1 MNEQPNPIKYS
12 DLIKPDNSISDLI
25 KQLEDLQK
33 VYSDTAA
40 KLKEQALQVTASLK
54 GVSGATEEGRKAI
67 NDAAAATE
75 KLTAEEKKVTQAEQK
90 NTKALTELKLAQQ
103 EQNKIE
109 KLQAKLANAT
119 AGSYN
124 ALSAQ
129 YALNKIRIN
138 AMSQAERDA
147 AEKSEQLISKT
158 NALMDAM
165 KRMQAE
171 TGQHQLNVGNY
182 KSALDGL
189 GKAMQGLMG
198 NAGQLASG
206 LGVGG
211 LGGSFSSLAAG
222 AGPVGLAVAAVGGF
236 TAAMVSGVD
245 TAREYQKAVSTLQSI
260 TGMTKDAMSELTDQ
274 ARQLGATTTYTA
286 TEVIQLQTELAKLG
300 YGKQDILNMTDSVLY
315 FAQATGASLADASS
329 MTGAAL
335 RMFQKDTTD
344 TQEFVD
350 KLAASTTKSAL
361 SFSYLDTALS
371 QVSPVANAF
380 GFNIEDVLALLGQ
393 LANAGFDASSA
404 ATATRNI
411 LLNLADAN
419 GDLAK
424 SIGHPVK
431 NLDDLVAGLQQL
443 DTEGIDLAKSLELS
457 DKRSVAAFNT
467 FLRGA
472 GDVLKLR
479 DALNDTNGTAEEMS
493 KIMGDNLEGD
503 VKSLGSAWDDFMLEI
518 NDGQGIL
525 RDIVQWLTN
534 VIREIASAYKE
545 LKEYFSDLW
554 EKSEGF
560 RAVMVTLFT
569 VVETNLD
576 ILFTTIKNLSKAVWG
591 LGEIIGGAL
600 MLDWELIKDGWNTA
614 SNAIIDQ
621 VKEVATTVVD
631 NVQDAAKKI
640 NNTDAT
646 LLVKVATIEPSGG
659 QPTATETET
668 KGGGTGQG
676 EGGKKGM
683 NIKRLNG
690 KEYDLDVEEEKEDY
704 EKALKKYQE
713 AQKKLAAER
722 EKAQR
727 QAEQDAEKAY
737 RTELSAR
744 RSAEDAQLALIEDSW
759 QQKTIKTN
767 LQYSRQIEDLKHT
780 LETQKDLS
788 VTARESINATIAA
801 LEQQQTNEI
810 IKIEEE
816 RYAKELELQKA
827 AIDLKLKTVAAGSE
841 EEKQLLMQQLD
852 VSREIALLKATTDE
866 ERADINKSFDVQKG
880 GIADKYLQQQLAI
893 FDQQQDLA
901 QSEFDLLRNSEQK
914 KTLFKL
920 QAEKARWEKVL
931 ALNGQANTKM
941 SDAEVQTIKNT
952 IAKIEQEMDA
962 AGRGGDI
969 YDLVGLNL
977 DSDQK
982 GAIQSSMDFATEQL
996 NAYMESYV
1004 AAADAKANAAAKEVD
1019 SAQKALDK
1027 EIELR
1032 DKGYANDVATAQKE
1046 LDMAKANQEKAQRE
1060 QEKAQKRQAAIQTL
1074 QQMGDLVTAS
1084 AKIWGQ
1090 LGFPWAIPA
1099 IATMWGSFAAAKIKA
1114 KQATKTETYGEGT
1127 VEMLH
1132 GGSHQSGNDIDL
1144 GTKPDGTKRRAEGG
1158 EFFAVINKQNSR
1170 KYGNIIPSLI
1180 NSINH
1185 GTLENQLT
1193 ADAANIGAIIN
1204 EGADI
1209 SDLAA
1214 DVHAIKMQ
1222 GEKKTYTDN
1231 GAIVEVYKN
1240 CTRRITR
1247 N

>member
-75 KLTAEEKKVTQAEQK
+75 KLSNEEKKVTAAEQK
-90 NTKALTELKLAQQ
+90 NTKALIELKLQQQ

-109 KLQAKLANAT
+109 KLTAKLANAT

-300 YGKQDILNMTDSVLY
+300 YGEQDILNMTDSVLY

-335 RMFQKDTTD
+335 RMFEKDTTD

-443 DTEGIDLAKSLELS
+443 DAEGIDLARSLELS

-472 GDVLKLR
+472 GDVLELR

-534 VIREIASAYKE
+534 VIREIASTYKE
-545 LKEYFSDLW
+545 LKEYFADLW
-554 EKSEGF
+554 EKSESF
-560 RAVMVTLFT
+560 RAVVVTLFT
-569 VVETNLD
+569 VIETNLD
-576 ILFTTIKNLSKAVWG
+576 VLFTTIKNLSKAVWG
-591 LGEIIGGAL
+591 LGEIIVGAFT
-600 MLDWELIKDGWNTA
+600 LDWELIKDGWNTA

-631 NVQDAAKKI
+631 NVQEAADKI
-640 NNTDAT
+640 NNTAAT
-646 LLVKVATIEPSGG
+646 LTIKTAIVEPVGG
-659 QPTATETET
+659 QPTATTTET
-668 KGGGTGQG
+668 KDGAGQG

-690 KEYDLDVEEEKEDY
+690 KEYDLDVEEEAEEY
-704 EKALKKYQE
+704 EKALKKYQD

-780 LETQKDLS
+780 LETQKDL
-788 VTARESINATIAA
+788 TENARESINATITA

-852 VSREIALLKATTDE
+852 VSREIALLKAKTDE

-893 FDQQQDLA
+893 FDEQQSLA

-931 ALNGQANTKM
+931 ALNEQANTKM

-1004 AAADAKANAAAKEVD
+1004 AAADAKVNAASKEVD

-1114 KQATKTETYGEGT
+1114 KQVTKTETYGEGT

-1144 GTKPDGTKRRAEGG
+1144 GTKADGTKRRAEGG
-1158 EFFAVINKQNSR
+1158 EFFAVINKQRSR
-1170 KYGNIIPSLI
+1170 QYGNIIPSLI

>member
-75 KLTAEEKKVTQAEQK
+75 RLTAEEKKVTAAETQNK
-90 NTKALTELKLAQQ
+90 KALQELKLAQQ

-109 KLQAKLANAT
+109 KLQAKLARAT
-119 AGSYN
+119 AGSYD

-211 LGGSFSSLAAG
+211 LGGSLSSLAAG
-222 AGPVGLAVAAVGGF
+222 AGPVGLAVAAVSGF

-245 TAREYQKAVSTLQSI
+245 TAREYQKAVSVLQSI
-260 TGMTKDAMSELTDQ
+260 TGSTKEGLKELTEQ

-300 YGKQDILNMTDSVLY
+300 YSQSDILNMTDSVLY

-335 RMFQKDTTD
+335 RMFEKDTTD
-344 TQEFVD
+344 TAEFVD

-371 QVSPVANAF
+371 IVSPVANAF
-380 GFNIEDVLALLGQ
+380 GFNLEDVLALLGQ

-431 NLDDLVAGLQQL
+431 NLDELVAGLKQL
-443 DTEGIDLAKSLELS
+443 DAEGIDLAQSLELS

-467 FLRGA
+467 FLKGA
-472 GDVLKLR
+472 GDVLELR
-479 DALNDTNGTAEEMS
+479 DALNDTTGTAEEMS
-493 KIMGDNLEGD
+493 HIMGDNLEGD

-525 RDIVQWLTN
+525 RGIVQWLTM
-534 VIREIASAYKE
+534 VIREIASTYKE
-545 LKEYFSDLW
+545 LKTYFTDLW
-554 EKSEGF
+554 NTSKDF
-560 RAVMVTLFT
+560 RTTMAALW
-569 VVETNLD
+569 VVLYKGANDFWD
-576 ILFTTIKNLSKAVWG
+576 ILKMVAKTAWG
-591 LGEIIGGAL
+591 LGEILYGAFT
-600 MLDWELIKDGWNTA
+600 LDWGKIKDGWNTVIDGIADGFA
-614 SNAIIDQ
+614 SMQETAE
-621 VKEVATTVVD
+621 K
-631 NVQDAAKKI
+631 AAKDAGEMI
-640 NNTDAT
+640 ENVHPTITADVEVEGVTD
-646 LLVKVATIEPSGG
+646 K
-659 QPTATETET
+659 QTETT
-668 KGGGTGQG
+668 GTGQG
-676 EGGKKGM
+676 EGSGKQK
-683 NIKRLNG
+683 NIVKLNG
-690 KEYDLDVEEEKEDY
+690 KEYDLEIEEEKEDY

-713 AQKKLAAER
+713 AQKKLADER

-727 QAEQDAEKAY
+727 KAEQDAEKAY
-737 RTELSAR
+737 RAELSAR

-780 LETQKDLS
+780 LETQKDL
-788 VTARESINATIAA
+788 TEDARESINTTITA
-801 LEQQQTNEI
+801 LEQQQTNAL

-827 AIDLKLKTVAAGSE
+827 AIEMKLKTVAAGSE

-852 VSREIALLKATTDE
+852 VSREIALLKAKTDE

-901 QSEFDLLRNSEQK
+901 QSEFDLLRSSEQR

-931 ALNGQANTKM
+931 ALNEQANTKM

-1004 AAADAKANAAAKEVD
+1004 AAADAKVNAASKEVD

-1114 KQATKTETYGEGT
+1114 KQVTKTETYGEGT

-1144 GTKPDGTKRRAEGG
+1144 GTKADGTKRRAEGG

>member
-12 DLIKPDNSISDLI
+12 DLVKPDNSISDLI

-75 KLTAEEKKVTQAEQK
+75 RLSNEEKKVTAAEQK
-90 NTKALTELKLAQQ
+90 NTKALIELKLQQQ

-109 KLQAKLANAT
+109 KLTAKLANAT

-260 TGMTKDAMSELTDQ
+260 TGMTKDAMSGLTEQ

-300 YGKQDILNMTDSVLY
+300 YGEQDILNMTDSVLY

-371 QVSPVANAF
+371 IVSPVANAF
-380 GFNIEDVLALLGQ
+380 GFQIEDVLALLGQ

-443 DTEGIDLAKSLELS
+443 DAAGVDLATSLELS

-472 GDVLKLR
+472 GDVLELR

-518 NDGQGIL
+518 NEGQGIL

-534 VIREIASAYKE
+534 VIREIASTYKE
-545 LKEYFSDLW
+545 LKEYFADLW
-554 EKSEGF
+554 EKSESF
-560 RAVMVTLFT
+560 RAVVVTLFT

-576 ILFTTIKNLSKAVWG
+576 VLFTTIKNLSKAVWG
-591 LGEIIGGAL
+591 LGEIIVGAFT
-600 MLDWELIKDGWNTA
+600 LDWELIKDGWNTA

-631 NVQDAAKKI
+631 NVQEAADKI
-640 NNTDAT
+640 NNTAAT
-646 LLVKVATIEPSGG
+646 LTIKTAIVEPVGG
-659 QPTATETET
+659 QPTATET
-668 KGGGTGQG
+668 KDGTGQG

-690 KEYDLDVEEEKEDY
+690 KEYDLDVEEEAEDY
-704 EKALKKYQE
+704 GKALKKYQD

-727 QAEQDAEKAY
+727 QAEQDAEKTY

-788 VTARESINATIAA
+788 EDARESINATIAA
-801 LEQQQTNEI
+801 LEQKQTNEI

-866 ERADINKSFDVQKG
+866 ERTDVNKSFDIQKG

-893 FDQQQDLA
+893 FDEQQSLA
-901 QSEFDLLRNSEQK
+901 QSEFDLLRSSEQR

-931 ALNGQANTKM
+931 ELNEQANTKM

-1004 AAADAKANAAAKEVD
+1004 AAADAKVNAASKEVD

-1114 KQATKTETYGEGT
+1114 KQVTKKETYGEGT

-1144 GTKPDGTKRRAEGG
+1144 GTKADGTKRRAEGG
-1158 EFFAVINKQNSR
+1158 EFFAVISKQSSR

>member
-1 MNEQPNPIKYS
+1 METPNPIKYS

-54 GVSGATEEGRKAI
+54 GASGATEEGRKAI

-75 KLTAEEKKVTQAEQK
+75 RLSNEEKKVTAAEQK
-90 NTKALTELKLAQQ
+90 NTKALIELKLQQQ

-109 KLQAKLANAT
+109 KLTVKLANAT

-300 YGKQDILNMTDSVLY
+300 YGEQDILNMTDSVLY

-371 QVSPVANAF
+371 IVSPVANAF
-380 GFNIEDVLALLGQ
+380 GFQIEDVLALLGQ

-443 DTEGIDLAKSLELS
+443 DAEGIDLAQSLELS

-467 FLRGA
+467 FLKGA
-472 GDVLKLR
+472 GDVLELR

-525 RDIVQWLTN
+525 RGIVQWLTM
-534 VIREIASAYKE
+534 VIREIASTYKE
-545 LKEYFSDLW
+545 LKEYFADLW
-554 EKSEGF
+554 EKSESF
-560 RAVMVTLFT
+560 RAVVVTLFT
-569 VVETNLD
+569 VIETNLD
-576 ILFTTIKNLSKAVWG
+576 VLFTTIKNLSKAVWG
-591 LGEIIGGAL
+591 LGEIIVGAFT
-600 MLDWELIKDGWNTA
+600 LDWELIKNGWNTA

-631 NVQDAAKKI
+631 NVQEAADKI
-640 NNTDAT
+640 NNTAAT
-646 LLVKVATIEPSGG
+646 LTIKTAIVEPVGG
-659 QPTATETET
+659 QPTATET
-668 KGGGTGQG
+668 KDGTGQG

-690 KEYDLDVEEEKEDY
+690 KEYDLDVEEEAEEY
-704 EKALKKYQE
+704 EKALKKYQD
-713 AQKKLAAER
+713 AQKKLADER

-727 QAEQDAEKAY
+727 KAEQDAEKAY
-737 RTELSAR
+737 RAELSAR

-780 LETQKDLS
+780 LETQKDL
-788 VTARESINATIAA
+788 TEDARESINTTIAA
-801 LEQQQTNEI
+801 LEQKQTNEI

-827 AIDLKLKTVAAGSE
+827 AIEMKLKTVAAGSE

-852 VSREIALLKATTDE
+852 VSREIALLKAKTDE
-866 ERADINKSFDVQKG
+866 EKADINKTFDIQKG
-880 GIADKYLQQQLAI
+880 GIADKFLQQQLTI

-920 QAEKARWEKVL
+920 QAEKERWQKVL
-931 ALNGQANTKM
+931 ELNEQANTKM
-941 SDAEVQTIKNT
+941 SDAEVSTIQNTIKR
-952 IAKIEQEMDA
+952 IEQEMESA
-962 AGRGGDI
+962 KRGGDI

-1004 AAADAKANAAAKEVD
+1004 AAADAKVNAAAKEVD

-1046 LDMAKANQEKAQRE
+1046 LDMAKANQEKAQDE

-1114 KQATKTETYGEGT
+1114 KQVTKTETYGDGT

-1158 EFFAVINKQNSR
+1158 EFFAVVKKQSSR

-1222 GEKKTYTDN
+1222 GEKRTYTDN

>member
-1 MNEQPNPIKYS
+1 METPNPIKYS

-40 KLKEQALQVTASLK
+40 KLKEQALQITASLK

-103 EQNKIE
+103 EQNRIE
-109 KLQAKLANAT
+109 KLQAKLARAT
-119 AGSYN
+119 AGSYD

-211 LGGSFSSLAAG
+211 LGGSLSSLAAG
-222 AGPVGLAVAAVGGF
+222 AGPVGLAVAAVSGF

-245 TAREYQKAVSTLQSI
+245 TAREYQKAVSVLQSI
-260 TGMTKDAMSELTDQ
+260 TGSTKEGLKELTEQ

-300 YGKQDILNMTDSVLY
+300 YSQSDILNMTDSVLY

-335 RMFQKDTTD
+335 RMFEKDTTD
-344 TQEFVD
+344 TAEFVD

-371 QVSPVANAF
+371 IVSPVANAF
-380 GFNIEDVLALLGQ
+380 GFNLEDVLALLGQ

-431 NLDDLVAGLQQL
+431 NLDELVAGLKQL
-443 DTEGIDLAKSLELS
+443 DAEGIDLAKSLELS

-467 FLRGA
+467 FLKGA
-472 GDVLKLR
+472 GDVLELR
-479 DALNDTNGTAEEMS
+479 DALNDTNGTAQEMS
-493 KIMGDNLEGD
+493 QIMGDNLEGD

-525 RDIVQWLTN
+525 RGIVQWLTN

-545 LKEYFSDLW
+545 LKEYFTDLW

-560 RAVMVTLFT
+560 RAVVVTLFT

-576 ILFTTIKNLSKAVWG
+576 VLFTTIKNLSKAVWG
-591 LGEIIGGAL
+591 LGEIIVGAFT
-600 MLDWELIKDGWNTA
+600 LDWELIKDGWNTA

-631 NVQDAAKKI
+631 NVQDAADKI
-640 NNTDAT
+640 NNTAAT
-646 LLVKVATIEPSGG
+646 LTVETAIVEPTDG
-659 QPTATETET
+659 QPTAT
-668 KGGGTGQG
+668 KKKDGAGQG
-676 EGGKKGM
+676 AGGKKGM

-690 KEYDLDVEEEKEDY
+690 KEYDLDVEEEAEEY
-704 EKALKKYQE
+704 GKALKKYQE
-713 AQKKLAAER
+713 AQKKLADER

-727 QAEQDAEKAY
+727 KAEQDAEKAY
-737 RTELSAR
+737 RAELSAR

-780 LETQKDLS
+780 LETQKDL
-788 VTARESINATIAA
+788 TEDARESINATIAA
-801 LEQQQTNEI
+801 LEQQQTNAL

-827 AIDLKLKTVAAGSE
+827 AIEMKLKTVAAGSE
-841 EEKQLLMQQLD
+841 EEKQLLMQQVD
-852 VSREIALLKATTDE
+852 VSREIALLKAKTDE

-893 FDQQQDLA
+893 FDEQQSLA
-901 QSEFDLLRNSEQK
+901 QSEFDLLRSSEQR

-931 ALNGQANTKM
+931 ALNEQANTKM

-1004 AAADAKANAAAKEVD
+1004 AAANAKVNAAAKEVD

-1046 LDMAKANQEKAQRE
+1046 LDMAKANQEKAQDE

-1114 KQATKTETYGEGT
+1114 KQVTKTETYGDGT

-1132 GGSHQSGNDIDL
+1132 GGSHQSGNDIEL

-1158 EFFAVINKQNSR
+1158 EFFAVVKKQSSR

-1222 GEKKTYTDN
+1222 GEKRTYTDN

>member
-1 MNEQPNPIKYS
+1 METPNPIKYS

-75 KLTAEEKKVTQAEQK
+75 KLSNEEKKVTAAEQK
-90 NTKALTELKLAQQ
+90 NTKALQELKLAQQ

-109 KLQAKLANAT
+109 KLTAKLANAT

-158 NALMDAM
+158 NALMEAM
-165 KRMQAE
+165 KKMQAE

-189 GKAMQGLMG
+189 GKAMQGLSG
-198 NAGQLASG
+198 NVGQLASG

-245 TAREYQKAVSTLQSI
+245 TAREYNKAVSTLQSI
-260 TGMTKDAMSELTDQ
+260 TGSTKEGLKELTEQ

-300 YGKQDILNMTDSVLY
+300 YSQSDILNMTDSVLY

-335 RMFQKDTTD
+335 RMFEKDTTD
-344 TQEFVD
+344 TAEFVD

-443 DTEGIDLAKSLELS
+443 DAEGIDLAKSLELS

-467 FLRGA
+467 FLKGA
-472 GDVLKLR
+472 GDVLELR

-503 VKSLGSAWDDFMLEI
+503 VASLGSAWDDFMLEI
-518 NDGQGIL
+518 NEGQGIL

-534 VIREIASAYKE
+534 VIREIASTYKE

-554 EKSEGF
+554 EKSESF
-560 RAVMVTLFT
+560 RAVVVTLFT

-591 LGEIIGGAL
+591 LGEIIVGAFS
-600 MLDWELIKDGWNTA
+600 LDWELIKDGWNTA

-646 LLVKVATIEPSGG
+646 LLVKVATIEPVGG
-659 QPTATETET
+659 QPTATET
-668 KGGGTGQG
+668 KDGTGQG
-676 EGGKKGM
+676 EGGKKGT

-690 KEYDLDVEEEKEDY
+690 KEYDLDVEEEAEEY

-722 EKAQR
+722 EKAQKK
-727 QAEQDAEKAY
+727 AEQDAEKAY
-737 RTELSAR
+737 RAELSAR
-744 RSAEDAQLALIEDSW
+744 RSAEDAQLALIDDEN
-759 QQKTIKTN
+759 QKKQIKTN

-780 LETQKDLS
+780 LETQKDLTE
-788 VTARESINATIAA
+788 VARENINATIAA
-801 LEQQQTNEI
+801 LEQQQTNEL

-816 RYAKELELQKA
+816 RYAKELELQKK
-827 AIDLKLKTVAAGSE
+827 AIELKLQTVKEGSE
-841 EEKQLLMQQLD
+841 EEKNLLLQQN
-852 VSREIALLKATTDE
+852 EIAKEIAMLKAEPGTE
-866 ERADINKSFDVQKG
+866 ADVAASFDIKAG
-880 GIADKYLQQQLAI
+880 EISDKFLQEQLKI
-893 FDQQQDLA
+893 FDEQQDLA
-901 QSEFDLLRNSEQK
+901 QSEFDLLKTTEMQK
-914 KTLFKL
+914 TKFRLTAERDRL
-920 QAEKARWEKVL
+920 QKVL
-931 ALNGQANTKM
+931 AINEQAATKM
-941 SDAEVQTIKNT
+941 SDAEVETIKNT
-952 IAKIEQEMDA
+952 IARINQEIEDQ
-962 AGRGGDI
+962 RGDNLYDI
-969 YDLVGLNL
+969 LGLNV
-977 DSDQK
+977 SDEQK
-982 GAIQSSMDFATEQL
+982 EVIQTSTDFAMQQL
-996 NAYMESYV
+996 TDIFDAYTAQADAKV
-1004 AAADAKANAAAKEVD
+1004 AAADKDVD

-1027 EIELR
+1027 EIELQQ
-1032 DKGYANDVATAQKE
+1032 KGYANNVALAQKE
-1046 LDMAKANQEKAQRE
+1046 LDNAKANQEKALKQ
-1060 QEKAQKRQAAIQTL
+1060 QEKAQKRQAALQTL
-1074 QQMGDLVTAS
+1074 QQAGDLVTAS

-1090 LGFPWAIPA
+1090 LGFPYAIPA
-1099 IATMWGSFAAAKIKA
+1099 IAVMWASFAASKIKA
-1114 KQATKTETYGEGT
+1114 IQATKSEKYGEGT

-1144 GTKPDGTKRRAEGG
+1144 GRKPNGTRRRAEGG
-1158 EFFAVINKQNSR
+1158 EFFAVINKRNSR
-1170 KYGNIIPSLI
+1170 KYRHQIPALI
-1180 NSINH
+1180 NAINA
-1185 GTLENQLT
+1185 GTLEQQLLSEGDSIT
-1193 ADAANIGAIIN
+1193 AALVDGSP
-1204 EGADI
+1204 DLT
-1209 SDLAA
+1209 DLAA
-1214 DVHAIKMQ
+1214 DVHAIRKANEMQ
-1222 GEKKTYTDN
+1222 RYAEDGMV
-1231 GAIVEVYKN
+1231 VEVYKN
-1240 CTRRITR
+1240 CTRRIVKR
-1247 N
+1247 

>member
-75 KLTAEEKKVTQAEQK
+75 KLTNEEKKVTAAEQK
-90 NTKALTELKLAQQ
+90 NTKALIELKLQQQ

-109 KLQAKLANAT
+109 KLTAKLASAT

-300 YGKQDILNMTDSVLY
+300 YGEQDILNMTDSVLY

-371 QVSPVANAF
+371 IVSPVANAF
-380 GFNIEDVLALLGQ
+380 GFQIEDVLALLGQ

-431 NLDDLVAGLQQL
+431 NLDELVTGLKQL
-443 DTEGIDLAKSLELS
+443 DAAGVDLATSLELS

-467 FLRGA
+467 FLSGA
-472 GDVLKLR
+472 GDVLELR

-503 VKSLGSAWDDFMLEI
+503 IASLGSAWDDFMLEI
-518 NDGQGIL
+518 NEGQGVL

-534 VIREIASAYKE
+534 VIREIASTYKE
-545 LKEYFSDLW
+545 LKEYFADLW
-554 EKSEGF
+554 EKSESF
-560 RAVMVTLFT
+560 RAVVVTLFT
-569 VVETNLD
+569 VIETNLD
-576 ILFTTIKNLSKAVWG
+576 VLFTTIKNLSKAVWG
-591 LGEIIGGAL
+591 LGEIIVGAFT
-600 MLDWELIKDGWNTA
+600 LDWELIKDGWNTA

-631 NVQDAAKKI
+631 NVQEAADKI
-640 NNTDAT
+640 NNTAAT
-646 LLVKVATIEPSGG
+646 LTIKTAIVEPVGG

-668 KGGGTGQG
+668 KGGTGQG

-690 KEYDLDVEEEKEDY
+690 KEYDLDVEEEAEEY
-704 EKALKKYQE
+704 EKALKKYQD

-767 LQYSRQIEDLKHT
+767 LQYSRQIEDLRHT
-780 LETQKDLS
+780 LETQKDLTE
-788 VTARESINATIAA
+788 TARESINATIVA
-801 LEQQQTNEI
+801 LEEQQTREL

-827 AIDLKLKTVAAGSE
+827 AIEMKLKTVAAGSE

-866 ERADINKSFDVQKG
+866 ERADINKSFDIQKG

-893 FDQQQDLA
+893 FDEQQSLA

-931 ALNGQANTKM
+931 ELNEQANTKM

-1004 AAADAKANAAAKEVD
+1004 AAADAKVNAAAKEVD

-1074 QQMGDLVTAS
+1074 QQIGDLVTGT

-1099 IATMWGSFAAAKIKA
+1099 IAVMWGSFAAAKIKA
-1114 KQATKTETYGEGT
+1114 KQVTKSETYGEGT

-1158 EFFAVINKQNSR
+1158 EFFAVISKQSSR

-1231 GAIVEVYKN
+1231 GATVEVYKN

>member
-1 MNEQPNPIKYS
+1 MNEPNPIKYS

-75 KLTAEEKKVTQAEQK
+75 KLSNEEKKVTAAEQK
-90 NTKALTELKLAQQ
+90 NTKALIELKLQQQ

-109 KLQAKLANAT
+109 KLTAKLANAT

-211 LGGSFSSLAAG
+211 LGGSLSSLAAG
-222 AGPVGLAVAAVGGF
+222 AGPVGLAVAAVSGF

-245 TAREYQKAVSTLQSI
+245 TAREYQKAVSVLQSI
-260 TGMTKDAMSELTDQ
+260 TGSTKDGLKELTDQ

-300 YGKQDILNMTDSVLY
+300 YSQGDIKNMTENVLY

-335 RMFQKDTTD
+335 RMFEKDTTD
-344 TQEFVD
+344 TAEFVD

-431 NLDDLVAGLQQL
+431 NLDELVAGLKQL
-443 DTEGIDLAKSLELS
+443 DAEGIDLARSLELS

-467 FLRGA
+467 FLKGA
-472 GDVLKLR
+472 GDVLELR

-493 KIMGDNLEGD
+493 QIMGDNLEGD

-518 NDGQGIL
+518 NEGQGIL
-525 RDIVQWLTN
+525 RGIVQWLTM
-534 VIREIASAYKE
+534 VIREIASTYKE
-545 LKEYFSDLW
+545 LKAYFTDLW
-554 EKSEGF
+554 NTSKDF
-560 RAVMVTLFT
+560 RTTMAALW
-569 VVETNLD
+569 VVLYKGANDFWD
-576 ILFTTIKNLSKAVWG
+576 ILKMVAKTAWG
-591 LGEIIGGAL
+591 LGEILYGAFT
-600 MLDWELIKDGWNTA
+600 LDWGKIKDGWNTVIDGIADGFA
-614 SNAIIDQ
+614 SMQETA
-621 VKEVATTVVD
+621 KK
-631 NVQDAAKKI
+631 AAK
-640 NNTDAT
+640 DAGEMIEN
-646 LLVKVATIEPSGG
+646 VHPTI
-659 QPTATETET
+659 TATVDVEGAPSPSP
-668 KGGGTGQG
+668 KPGQG
-676 EGGKKGM
+676 EGSGKQK
-683 NIKRLNG
+683 NIVRLNG
-690 KEYDLDVEEEKEDY
+690 KEYDLEIEEEKEDY

-713 AQKKLAAER
+713 AQKKLADER

-727 QAEQDAEKAY
+727 KAEQDAEKAY
-737 RTELSAR
+737 RAELSAR

-780 LETQKDLS
+780 LETQKDL
-788 VTARESINATIAA
+788 TEDARESINATIAA
-801 LEQQQTNEI
+801 LEQQQTNAL

-827 AIDLKLKTVAAGSE
+827 AIEMKLKTVATGSE

-852 VSREIALLKATTDE
+852 VSREIALLKAKTDE

-901 QSEFDLLRNSEQK
+901 QSEFDLLRNSEHK

-931 ALNGQANTKM
+931 ALNEQANTKM

-1004 AAADAKANAAAKEVD
+1004 AAADAKVNAASKEVD

-1074 QQMGDLVTAS
+1074 QQIGDLVTGT

-1099 IATMWGSFAAAKIKA
+1099 IAVMWGSFAAAKIKA
-1114 KQATKTETYGEGT
+1114 KQVTKTETYGEGT

-1144 GTKPDGTKRRAEGG
+1144 GTKADGTKRRAEGG
-1158 EFFAVINKQNSR
+1158 EFFAVISKQSSR

-1231 GAIVEVYKN
+1231 GATIEVYKN
-1240 CTRRITR
+1240 CKRRITR
-1247 N
+1247 Q

>member
-1 MNEQPNPIKYS
+1 MNEPNPIKYS

-245 TAREYQKAVSTLQSI
+245 TAREYQKAVSVLQSI
-260 TGMTKDAMSELTDQ
+260 TGSTKEGLKELTEQ

-300 YGKQDILNMTDSVLY
+300 YSQSDILNMTDSVLY

-335 RMFQKDTTD
+335 RMFEKDTTD

-443 DTEGIDLAKSLELS
+443 DAEGIDLAKSLELS

-467 FLRGA
+467 FLKGA
-472 GDVLKLR
+472 GDVLELR

-525 RDIVQWLTN
+525 RGVVQWLTE
-534 VIREIASAYKE
+534 VIRTMSETYKDVKAY
-545 LKEYFSDLW
+545 FTDLW
-554 EKSEGF
+554 HTSEEF
-560 RAVMVTLFT
+560 RTIVVSVFT
-569 VVETNLD
+569 VIETNFE
-576 ILFTTIKNLSKAVWG
+576 ILMTTIKNVGKTVFG
-591 LGEIIGGAL
+591 LGEMIVGAFTW
-600 MLDWELIKDGWNTA
+600 DWDLIKSGWNRA
-614 SNAIIDQ
+614 SGAVIDQ
-621 VKEVATTVVD
+621 VKGVYDTVVE
-631 NVQDAAKKI
+631 NVSDAVDQI
-640 NNTDAT
+640 NDITAGIK
-646 LLVKVATIEPSGG
+646 LISGD
-659 QPTATETET
+659 QITAAIV
-668 KGGGTGQG
+668 GGGKDKTAKGAKGQG
-676 EGGKKGM
+676 AGGKKGM

-690 KEYDLDVEEEKEDY
+690 KEYDLDVKEEAEEY
-704 EKALKKYQE
+704 EKALKKYQD

-737 RTELSAR
+737 RAELSAR

-780 LETQKDLS
+780 LETQKDL
-788 VTARESINATIAA
+788 TENARESINATIAA
-801 LEQQQTNEI
+801 LEQQQTNEL

-816 RYAKELELQKA
+816 RYAKELDLQKA
-827 AIDLKLKTVAAGSE
+827 AIEMKLKTVAAGSE

-852 VSREIALLKATTDE
+852 VSREIALLKAKTDE

-931 ALNGQANTKM
+931 ALNEQANTKM

-1004 AAADAKANAAAKEVD
+1004 AAADAKVNAASKEVD

-1114 KQATKTETYGEGT
+1114 KQVTKTETYGEGT

-1158 EFFAVINKQNSR
+1158 EFFAVIKKQSSR

>member
-75 KLTAEEKKVTQAEQK
+75 RLTAEEKKVTAAETQNK
-90 NTKALTELKLAQQ
+90 KALQELKLAQQ

-222 AGPVGLAVAAVGGF
+222 AGPVGLAVAAVSGF

-245 TAREYQKAVSTLQSI
+245 TAREYQKAVSVLQSI
-260 TGMTKDAMSELTDQ
+260 TGSTKEGLKELTEQ

-300 YGKQDILNMTDSVLY
+300 YSQSDILNMTDSVLY

-335 RMFQKDTTD
+335 RMFEKDTTD

-443 DTEGIDLAKSLELS
+443 DAEGIDLAQSLELS

-467 FLRGA
+467 FLKGA
-472 GDVLKLR
+472 GDVLELR
-479 DALNDTNGTAEEMS
+479 DALNDTTGTAEEMS

-525 RDIVQWLTN
+525 RGIVQWLTM
-534 VIREIASAYKE
+534 VIREIASTYKE
-545 LKEYFSDLW
+545 LKAYFTDLW
-554 EKSEGF
+554 ETSEDF
-560 RAVMVTLFT
+560 RTTMAALW
-569 VVETNLD
+569 VVLYKGANDFWD
-576 ILFTTIKNLSKAVWG
+576 ILKMLTKTAWG
-591 LGEIIGGAL
+591 LGEILYGAFT
-600 MLDWELIKDGWNTA
+600 LDWGKIKDGWNTVIDGIADGFA
-614 SNAIIDQ
+614 SMQETAE
-621 VKEVATTVVD
+621 K
-631 NVQDAAKKI
+631 AAK
-640 NNTDAT
+640 DAGEMIENVHPT
-646 LLVKVATIEPSGG
+646 ITATVDVEGEPS
-659 QPTATETET
+659 PSP
-668 KGGGTGQG
+668 KPGQG
-676 EGGKKGM
+676 EGSGKQK
-683 NIKRLNG
+683 NIVRLNG
-690 KEYDLDVEEEKEDY
+690 KEYDLEDEDDKEDY

-713 AQKKLAAER
+713 AQKKLADER

-727 QAEQDAEKAY
+727 KAEQDAEKAY
-737 RTELSAR
+737 RAELSAR
-744 RSAEDAQLALIEDSW
+744 RSAEDAQLALIEDEN
-759 QQKTIKTN
+759 QKKQIKTN

-780 LETQKDLS
+780 LETQKDL
-788 VTARESINATIAA
+788 TENARESINATIAA
-801 LEQQQTNEI
+801 LEQQQTNEL
-810 IKIEEE
+810 IKIENE
-816 RYAKELELQKA
+816 RYAKELDLQKK
-827 AIDLKLKTVAAGSE
+827 AIELKLQTVKAGSE
-841 EEKQLLMQQLD
+841 EEKNLLLQQN
-852 VSREIALLKATTDE
+852 EIAKEIAMLKADPGTE
-866 ERADINKSFDVQKG
+866 ADIAASFDIKAG
-880 GIADKYLQQQLAI
+880 EISDKYLQEQLKI
-893 FDQQQDLA
+893 FDEQQSLA
-901 QSEFDLLRNSEQK
+901 QSEFDLLRTTEMQK
-914 KTLFKL
+914 TKFRLTAERDRL
-920 QAEKARWEKVL
+920 QKVL
-931 ALNGQANTKM
+931 DLNEQAANKM
-941 SDAEVQTIKNT
+941 SDAEVETIKNT
-952 IAKIEQEMDA
+952 IARIDREIEEQ
-962 AGRGGDI
+962 RGGNI
-969 YDLVGLNL
+969 YDILGLNVT
-977 DSDQK
+977 DEQK
-982 GAIQSSMDFATEQL
+982 EVIQTSTDFALQQL
-996 NAYMESYV
+996 SDIFDAYTAQADAKV
-1004 AAADAKANAAAKEVD
+1004 AAANKDVD
-1019 SAQKALDK
+1019 TAQKALDK
-1027 EIELR
+1027 EIELQQ
-1032 DKGYANDVATAQKE
+1032 KGYANNVALAQKE
-1046 LDMAKANQEKAQRE
+1046 LDNAKANQEKALKE
-1060 QEKAQKRQAAIQTL
+1060 QEKAQRRQAVLQSL
-1074 QQMGDLVTAS
+1074 QQAGDLVTAS

-1090 LGFPWAIPA
+1090 LGFPYAIPA
-1099 IATMWGSFAAAKIKA
+1099 IAVMWASFAASKIKA
-1114 KQATKTETYGEGT
+1114 TQATKSEKYGEGT

-1144 GTKPDGTKRRAEGG
+1144 GRKPDGTRRRAEGG
-1158 EFFAVINKQNSR
+1158 EFFAIINKRNSR
-1170 KYGNIIPSLI
+1170 KYRHQIPALI
-1180 NSINH
+1180 NAINA
-1185 GTLENQLT
+1185 GTLEQQLLTEGDNIT
-1193 ADAANIGAIIN
+1193 AALVNDSP
-1204 EGADI
+1204 DI
-1209 SDLAA
+1209 ADLAA
-1214 DVHAIKMQ
+1214 DVHAIRKASEMQ
-1222 GEKKTYTDN
+1222 RYNED
-1231 GAIVEVYKN
+1231 GAVVEVYKN
-1240 CTRRITR
+1240 CTRRFVKR
-1247 N
+1247 

>member
-75 KLTAEEKKVTQAEQK
+75 KLTAEGKKVTQAEQK

-245 TAREYQKAVSTLQSI
+245 TAREYQKAVSVLQSI
-260 TGMTKDAMSELTDQ
+260 TGSTKEGLKELTEQ

-335 RMFQKDTTD
+335 RMFEKDTTG

-443 DTEGIDLAKSLELS
+443 DAEGIDLAKSLELS

-534 VIREIASAYKE
+534 VIREIASTYKE

-554 EKSEGF
+554 EKSESF
-560 RAVMVTLFT
+560 RAVVVTLFT

-576 ILFTTIKNLSKAVWG
+576 VLFTTIKNLSKAVWG
-591 LGEIIGGAL
+591 LGEIIVGAFT
-600 MLDWELIKDGWNTA
+600 LDWELIKDGWNTA

-631 NVQDAAKKI
+631 NVQEAADKI

-668 KGGGTGQG
+668 KDGTGVVND
-676 EGGKKGM
+676 GKRGTS
-683 NIKRLNG
+683 IKRLNG
-690 KEYDLDVEEEKEDY
+690 KEYDLDVEEEAEEY

-788 VTARESINATIAA
+788 EDARESINATIAA
-801 LEQQQTNEI
+801 LEQKQTNEI

-827 AIDLKLKTVAAGSE
+827 AIEMKLKTVAAGSE

-852 VSREIALLKATTDE
+852 VSREIALLKAKTDE

-893 FDQQQDLA
+893 FDKQQSLA
-901 QSEFDLLRNSEQK
+901 QSEFDLLRNSEQR

-931 ALNGQANTKM
+931 ALNEQANTKM

-969 YDLVGLNL
+969 YDRVGLNL

-1004 AAADAKANAAAKEVD
+1004 AAADAKVNAASKEVD

-1114 KQATKTETYGEGT
+1114 KQVTKTETYGEGT

>member
-1 MNEQPNPIKYS
+1 METPNPIKYS

-40 KLKEQALQVTASLK
+40 KLKEQALQITASLK

-103 EQNKIE
+103 EQNRIE
-109 KLQAKLANAT
+109 KLQAKLARAT
-119 AGSYN
+119 AGSYD

-211 LGGSFSSLAAG
+211 LGGSLSSLAAG
-222 AGPVGLAVAAVGGF
+222 AGPVGLAVAAVSGF

-245 TAREYQKAVSTLQSI
+245 TAREYQKAVSVLQSI
-260 TGMTKDAMSELTDQ
+260 TGSTKEGLKELTEQ

-300 YGKQDILNMTDSVLY
+300 YSQSDILNMTDSVLY

-335 RMFQKDTTD
+335 RMFEKDTTD
-344 TQEFVD
+344 TAEFVD

-371 QVSPVANAF
+371 IVSPVANAF
-380 GFNIEDVLALLGQ
+380 GFNLEDVLALLGQ

-431 NLDDLVAGLQQL
+431 NLDELVAGLKQL
-443 DTEGIDLAKSLELS
+443 DAEGIDLAKSLELS

-467 FLRGA
+467 FLKGA
-472 GDVLKLR
+472 GDVLELR
-479 DALNDTNGTAEEMS
+479 DALNDTNGTAQEMS
-493 KIMGDNLEGD
+493 QIMGDNLEGD

-525 RDIVQWLTN
+525 RGIVQWLTN

-545 LKEYFSDLW
+545 LKEYFTDLW

-560 RAVMVTLFT
+560 RAVVVTLFT

-576 ILFTTIKNLSKAVWG
+576 VLFTTIKNLSKAVWG
-591 LGEIIGGAL
+591 LGEIIVGAFT
-600 MLDWELIKDGWNTA
+600 LDWELIKDGWNTA

-631 NVQDAAKKI
+631 NVQDAADKI
-640 NNTDAT
+640 NNTAAT
-646 LLVKVATIEPSGG
+646 LTVETAIVEPTDG
-659 QPTATETET
+659 QPTAT
-668 KGGGTGQG
+668 KKKDGAGQG
-676 EGGKKGM
+676 AGGKKGM

-690 KEYDLDVEEEKEDY
+690 KEYDLDVEEEAEEY
-704 EKALKKYQE
+704 GKALKKYQE

-727 QAEQDAEKAY
+727 QAEQDVEKAY
-737 RTELSAR
+737 RAELSAR

-759 QQKTIKTN
+759 RQKTIKTN
-767 LQYSRQIEDLKHT
+767 LQYSRQIEDLRHT

-801 LEQQQTNEI
+801 LEQKQTNEI
-810 IKIEEE
+810 IKIEKE

-827 AIDLKLKTVAAGSE
+827 AIEMKLKTVADGSE
-841 EEKQLLMQQLD
+841 EEKKLLMQQLD
-852 VSREIALLKATTDE
+852 VSREIALLKVTTDE
-866 ERADINKSFDVQKG
+866 ERADINKSFDIQKG
-880 GIADKYLQQQLAI
+880 GIADKYLQQQLVI
-893 FDQQQDLA
+893 FDEQQSLA
-901 QSEFDLLRNSEQK
+901 QSEFELLRNSEQR

-931 ALNGQANTKM
+931 ALNEQANTKM
-941 SDAEVQTIKNT
+941 SDVEVQTIKNT

-1004 AAADAKANAAAKEVD
+1004 AAANAKVNAAAKEVD

-1046 LDMAKANQEKAQRE
+1046 LDMAKANQEKAQDE

-1114 KQATKTETYGEGT
+1114 KQVTKTETYGDGT

-1158 EFFAVINKQNSR
+1158 EFFAVVKKQSSR

-1222 GEKKTYTDN
+1222 GEKRTYTDN

>member
-75 KLTAEEKKVTQAEQK
+75 KLSNEEKKVTAAEQK
-90 NTKALTELKLAQQ
+90 NTKALIELKLQQQ

-109 KLQAKLANAT
+109 KLTAKLANAT

-260 TGMTKDAMSELTDQ
+260 TGMTKDAMSALTDQ

-300 YGKQDILNMTDSVLY
+300 YGEQDILNMTDSVLY

-371 QVSPVANAF
+371 IVSPVANAF
-380 GFNIEDVLALLGQ
+380 GFQIEDVLALLGQ

-443 DTEGIDLAKSLELS
+443 DAAGVDLATSLELS

-472 GDVLKLR
+472 GDVLELR

-518 NDGQGIL
+518 NEGQGIL

-534 VIREIASAYKE
+534 VIREIASTYKE
-545 LKEYFSDLW
+545 LKEYFADLW
-554 EKSEGF
+554 EKSESF
-560 RAVMVTLFT
+560 RAVVVTLFT
-569 VVETNLD
+569 VIETNLD
-576 ILFTTIKNLSKAVWG
+576 VLFTTIKNLSKAVWG
-591 LGEIIGGAL
+591 LGEIIVGAFT
-600 MLDWELIKDGWNTA
+600 LDWELIKDGWNTA

-631 NVQDAAKKI
+631 NVQEAADKI
-640 NNTDAT
+640 NNTAAT
-646 LLVKVATIEPSGG
+646 LTITTAIVEPVGG
-659 QPTATETET
+659 QPTATET
-668 KGGGTGQG
+668 KDGTGQG

-690 KEYDLDVEEEKEDY
+690 KEYDLDIEEEAEEY
-704 EKALKKYQE
+704 EKALKKYQD

-722 EKAQR
+722 EKVQR

-767 LQYSRQIEDLKHT
+767 LQYSRQIEDLRHT

-827 AIDLKLKTVAAGSE
+827 TIEMKLKTVAAGSE

-852 VSREIALLKATTDE
+852 VSREIALLKAKTDE

-893 FDQQQDLA
+893 FDEQQSLA

-931 ALNGQANTKM
+931 ALNEQANTKM
-941 SDAEVQTIKNT
+941 SDAEVSTIQNTIKR
-952 IAKIEQEMDA
+952 IEQEMESA
-962 AGRGGDI
+962 KSGGDI

-977 DSDQK
+977 DDDQK

-1004 AAADAKANAAAKEVD
+1004 AAADAKVNAASKEVD

-1074 QQMGDLVTAS
+1074 QQIGDLVTGT

-1099 IATMWGSFAAAKIKA
+1099 IAIMWGSFAAAKIKA
-1114 KQATKTETYGEGT
+1114 KQVTKAETYGEGT

-1158 EFFAVINKQNSR
+1158 EFFAVISKQSSR

>member
-1 MNEQPNPIKYS
+1 MNEPNPIKYS

-75 KLTAEEKKVTQAEQK
+75 RLSNEEKKVTAAEQK
-90 NTKALTELKLAQQ
+90 NTKALIELKLQQQ

-109 KLQAKLANAT
+109 KLTAKLASAT

-189 GKAMQGLMG
+189 GKVMQGVSG
-198 NAGQLASG
+198 SASQLAGS

-211 LGGSFSSLAAG
+211 VGGSLSGLAAG
-222 AGPVGLAVAAVGGF
+222 AGPVGVAVAAFAGF
-236 TAAMVSGVD
+236 TTAMVDGID
-245 TAREYQKAVSTLQSI
+245 TAREYEKAVSTLQSI
-260 TGMTKDAMSELTDQ
+260 TGMTKDAMSALTDQ

-300 YGKQDILNMTDSVLY
+300 YGEQDILNMTDSVLY

-371 QVSPVANAF
+371 IVSPVANAF

-431 NLDDLVAGLQQL
+431 NLDELMQGLQQL
-443 DTEGIDLAKSLELS
+443 NAEGVDLATSLELS

-472 GDVLKLR
+472 GDVLELR

-493 KIMGDNLEGD
+493 HIMGDNLDGD
-503 VKSLGSAWDDFMLEI
+503 IKSLGSAWDDFMLEI

-534 VIREIASAYKE
+534 VIREIASTYKE
-545 LKEYFSDLW
+545 LKDYFADLW
-554 EKSEGF
+554 EKSESF
-560 RAVMVTLFT
+560 RAVVVTLFT
-569 VVETNLD
+569 VIETNLD
-576 ILFTTIKNLSKAVWG
+576 VLFTTIKNLSKAVWG
-591 LGEIIGGAL
+591 LGEIIVGAFT
-600 MLDWELIKDGWNTA
+600 LDWELIKDGWNTA

-621 VKEVATTVVD
+621 VKEVTTTVVD
-631 NVQDAAKKI
+631 NVQDAADKI
-640 NNTDAT
+640 NNTAAT
-646 LLVKVATIEPSGG
+646 FTIKTAIVEPVGG
-659 QPTATETET
+659 QPTATET
-668 KGGGTGQG
+668 KDGGTGQG

-690 KEYDLDVEEEKEDY
+690 KEYDLDVEEEAEDY
-704 EKALKKYQE
+704 EKALKKYQD
-713 AQKKLAAER
+713 AQKKLADER

-727 QAEQDAEKAY
+727 KAEQDAEKAY
-737 RTELSAR
+737 RAELSAR
-744 RSAEDAQLALIEDSW
+744 RSAEDAQLALIEDEN
-759 QQKTIKTN
+759 QKKQIKTN

-780 LETQKDLS
+780 LETQKDL
-788 VTARESINATIAA
+788 TENARENINATIAA
-801 LEQQQTNEI
+801 LEKQQTNEL

-816 RYAKELELQKA
+816 RYAKELELQKK
-827 AIDLKLKTVAAGSE
+827 AIELKLQTVKEGSE
-841 EEKQLLMQQLD
+841 EEKNLLLQQN
-852 VSREIALLKATTDE
+852 EIAKEIAMLKAEPGTESDV
-866 ERADINKSFDVQKG
+866 AASFDIKAG
-880 GIADKYLQQQLAI
+880 EISDKYLQEQLKI
-893 FDQQQDLA
+893 FDEQQDLA
-901 QSEFDLLRNSEQK
+901 QSEFDLMKTTEMQK
-914 KTLFKL
+914 TKFRLTAERDRL
-920 QAEKARWEKVL
+920 QKVL
-931 ALNGQANTKM
+931 ELNEQAANKM
-941 SDAEVQTIKNT
+941 SDAEVETIQNT
-952 IAKIEQEMDA
+952 IARIDREIENTRA
-962 AGRGGDI
+962 SNI
-969 YDLVGLNL
+969 YDLIGLNV
-977 DSDQK
+977 SDEGK
-982 GAIQSSMDFATEQL
+982 EVIQTSTDFALQQL
-996 NAYMESYV
+996 SDIFDAYT
-1004 AAADAKANAAAKEVD
+1004 AQADAKVAASGKEVD
-1019 SAQKALDK
+1019 TAQKALDK
-1027 EIELR
+1027 EIELQQ
-1032 DKGYANDVATAQKE
+1032 KGYANNVALAQKE
-1046 LDMAKANQEKAQRE
+1046 LDNAKANQEKALKE
-1060 QEKAQKRQAAIQTL
+1060 QEKAQRRQAVLQSL
-1074 QQMGDLVTAS
+1074 QQAGDLVTAS

-1090 LGFPWAIPA
+1090 LGFPYAIPA
-1099 IATMWGSFAAAKIKA
+1099 IAVMWASFAASKIKA
-1114 KQATKTETYGEGT
+1114 TQATKSEKYGEGT

-1144 GTKPDGTKRRAEGG
+1144 GRKPDGTRRRAEGG
-1158 EFFAVINKQNSR
+1158 EFFAIINKRNSR
-1170 KYGNIIPSLI
+1170 KYRHQIPALI
-1180 NSINH
+1180 NAINA
-1185 GTLENQLT
+1185 GTLEQQLLSEGDSIT
-1193 ADAANIGAIIN
+1193 AALVDGSP
-1204 EGADI
+1204 DI
-1209 SDLAA
+1209 ADLAA
-1214 DVHAIKMQ
+1214 DVHAIRKANEMQ
-1222 GEKKTYTDN
+1222 RYNED
-1231 GAIVEVYKN
+1231 GAVVEVYKN
-1240 CTRRITR
+1240 CTRRIVKR
-1247 N
+1247 

>member
-1 MNEQPNPIKYS
+1 METPNPIKYS

-211 LGGSFSSLAAG
+211 LGGTFSSMAAG

-260 TGMTKDAMSELTDQ
+260 TGSTKEGLKELTDQ

-300 YGKQDILNMTDSVLY
+300 YNQGDIKNMTESVLY

-371 QVSPVANAF
+371 IVSPVANAF
-380 GFNIEDVLALLGQ
+380 GFQIEDVLALLGQ

-443 DTEGIDLAKSLELS
+443 DAAGVDLATSLELS

-472 GDVLKLR
+472 GDVLELR
-479 DALNDTNGTAEEMS
+479 DALNNTTGTAKEMS
-493 KIMGDNLEGD
+493 EVMGDNLEGD

-518 NDGQGIL
+518 NEGQGIL
-525 RDIVQWLTN
+525 RGIVQWLTE
-534 VIREIASAYKE
+534 VIRTVSGAYKE
-545 LKEYFSDLW
+545 LKTYFTDAW
-554 EKSEGF
+554 ESSEDF
-560 RAVMVTLFT
+560 RRAMASLYSTMYQGIHNTWSL
-569 VVETNLD
+569 
-576 ILFTTIKNLSKAVWG
+576 IKMLAQEVWG
-591 LGEIIGGAL
+591 LGQLLQGAFTLDWQLIKEGWNNIVHGVSDNISEIADTATKAAQKAAEII
-600 MLDWELIKDGWNTA
+600 EN
-614 SNAIIDQ
+614 
-621 VKEVATTVVD
+621 
-631 NVQDAAKKI
+631 KKP
-640 NNTDAT
+640 
-646 LLVKVATIEPSGG
+646 VM
-659 QPTATETET
+659 TATVEIKTDST
-668 KGGGTGQG
+668 DKAAQGAGQG
-676 EGGKKGM
+676 AGGKKGL
-683 NIKRLNG
+683 NIKKLNG
-690 KEYDLDVEEEKEDY
+690 KEYDLDIEEEAEDY
-704 EKALKKYQE
+704 EKALKKYQD

-727 QAEQDAEKAY
+727 KAEQDAEKAY
-737 RTELSAR
+737 RAELSAR

-780 LETQKDLS
+780 LETQRDL
-788 VTARESINATIAA
+788 TENARENINATIAA
-801 LEQQQTNEI
+801 LEQKQTNEI

-816 RYAKELELQKA
+816 RYTKELELQKA
-827 AIDLKLKTVAAGSE
+827 AIDLKLKTVKAGSE
-841 EEKQLLMQQLD
+841 DEKKLLLQQLD
-852 VSREIALLKATTDE
+852 VSREIALLKAKTDE
-866 ERADINKSFDVQKG
+866 ERTDINKSFDIQKG

-893 FDQQQDLA
+893 FDEQQSLA
-901 QSEFDLLRNSEQK
+901 QSEFDLLRNSEQR

-920 QAEKARWEKVL
+920 QAEKERWQKVL
-931 ALNGQANTKM
+931 ELNEQAISKM
-941 SDAEVQTIKNT
+941 SDTEVQTIQNT
-952 IAKIEQEMDA
+952 IKKIEQEMDA
-962 AGRGGDI
+962 AGRGNDI
-969 YDLVGLNL
+969 FDLIGLNL
-977 DSDQK
+977 DEDQK
-982 GAIQSSMDFATEQL
+982 SAMQSSMEYATEQL
-996 NAYMESYV
+996 NSYFDAYT
-1004 AAADAKANAAAKEVD
+1004 AAADAKLALTQKEVE

-1032 DKGYANDVATAQKE
+1032 DKGYANNVAIAQKE
-1046 LDMAKANQEKAQRE
+1046 LDMAKNNQEKAQRE
-1060 QEKAQKRQAAIQTL
+1060 QEKAQRRQAALQTL
-1074 QQMGDLVTAS
+1074 QQAGDLVTAS

-1090 LGFPWAIPA
+1090 LGFPYAIPA
-1099 IATMWGSFAAAKIKA
+1099 IAVMWGSFAAAKIKA
-1114 KQATKTETYGEGT
+1114 TQLTKTEKYGNGT
-1127 VEMLH
+1127 IELLR

-1158 EFFAVINKQNSR
+1158 EFLAIINKRNSR
-1170 KYGNIIPSLI
+1170 KYGALIPSLI
-1180 NSINH
+1180 NSINS
-1185 GTLENQLT
+1185 GTLEHQLT
-1193 ADAANIGAIIN
+1193 ADANSIGAIIN

-1209 SDLAA
+1209 TELAN
-1214 DVHAIKMQ
+1214 DVNAIKMQ
-1222 GEKKTYTDN
+1222 GSRRRYVEGDY
-1231 GAIVEVYKN
+1231 IVEVYKN
-1240 CTRRITR
+1240 YTRTIKRQ
-1247 N
+1247 